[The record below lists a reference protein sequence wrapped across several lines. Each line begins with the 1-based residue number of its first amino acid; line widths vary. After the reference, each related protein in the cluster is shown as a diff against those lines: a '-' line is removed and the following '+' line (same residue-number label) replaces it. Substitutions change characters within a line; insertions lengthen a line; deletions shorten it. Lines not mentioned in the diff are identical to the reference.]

1 MEKSEISSNS
11 VSKWISR
18 GKQRNRTYKEIHQ
31 EELAQRILKGEKS
44 HDVESVDWRPGK
56 AALMWVQ
63 KPEKQDH
70 WWCKSTRE
78 ECVSARGGREQ
89 ILPSSVF
96 YSGPPA
102 QAGRCPRALG
112 GQSAFLIL
120 PTQTLI
126 SSRYTLKGTPRKTF
140 NGISGHS
147 VAKLVWHVKIAIT
160 LGYIVLLIHTW
171 STFVSAPAP
180 PISSHCVPS
189 ALGSHLPSPCFRACA
204 LPILPSGPPGLLPHL
219 LRALTEV
226 SHPRWGFRQPSVLK
240 SLPTSLLPLPFP
252 TLFSP

>member
-78 ECVSARGGREQ
+78 ECVSARGREQ

-240 SLPTSLLPLPFP
+240 SLPPSLLPLPFP